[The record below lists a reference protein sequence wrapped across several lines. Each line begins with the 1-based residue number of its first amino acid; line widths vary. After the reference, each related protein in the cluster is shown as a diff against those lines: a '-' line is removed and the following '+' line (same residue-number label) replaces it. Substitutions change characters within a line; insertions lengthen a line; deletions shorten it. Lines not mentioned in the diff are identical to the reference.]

1 MDDKG
6 ITNSNMRGKMKGGA
20 IFSDAPSMPQ
30 EHGDSAMQN
39 TAVGSGSRPTKSKFM
54 IDTTAPSD
62 PHTMGRKTPGA
73 LE

>member
-1 MDDKG
+1 MDKHG
-6 ITNSNMRGKMKGGA
+6 ITTSNTPGGSVG
-20 IFSDAPSMPQ
+20 IFSDSPSMKQ

-54 IDTTAPSD
+54 IGTTAPTD
-62 PHTMGRKTPGA
+62 AHTMGRKTPGA